1 MLTIQ
6 VYKNANK
13 PTILKCI
20 RADKSET
27 WSKLHPN
34 TEYHDLAHIAVETTL
49 CFKNSFFG
57 MVANGVNITDFELP
71 EHQKPD
77 TLRGANLP
85 RESLVTE
92 HLVNL
97 LTIEQ
102 LNTKEGINFIEEAQ
116 KILKEK
122 NLPFP
127 KELTEDSL
135 KIIRTQFLHLIS
147 LWNHLN
153 DGDYLE
159 NTFNL

>member
-6 VYKNANK
+6 LHKHTNK
-13 PTILKCI
+13 PAILICI

-34 TEYHDLAHIAVETTL
+34 TEYHDLAHIAIEESL
-49 CFKNSFFG
+49 GFKNSFFG
-57 MVANGVNITDFELP
+57 MVASGVNITDFELP

-77 TLRGANLP
+77 ALRGANLP

-102 LNTKEGINFIEEAQ
+102 FNTKENINFIEETQ
-116 KILKEK
+116 KILKEN

-135 KIIRTQFLHLIS
+135 TIIRAKFLHLIS
-147 LWNHLN
+147 VWNHLK

-159 NTFNL
+159 NTLNV

>member
-6 VYKNANK
+6 LYKHTNK
-13 PTILKCI
+13 PTILTCI

-27 WSKLHPN
+27 WSKLYPN
-34 TEYHDLAHIAVETTL
+34 TEYHDLAHIAVEETL
-49 CFKNSFFG
+49 GFKNSFFG
-57 MVANGVNITDFELP
+57 MVASGVNITDFELP

-77 TLRGANLP
+77 VLRGANLP

-102 LNTKEGINFIEEAQ
+102 FNTKENINFIEETQ
-116 KILKEK
+116 KILKEN
-122 NLPFP
+122 NLPFLRN
-127 KELTEDSL
+127 LTEGSL
-135 KIIRTQFLHLIS
+135 RIIRTKFLHLIS
-147 LWNHLN
+147 LWKHVK

-159 NTFNL
+159 NTLNV

>member
-6 VYKNANK
+6 LHKQFNK

-34 TEYHDLAHIAVETTL
+34 TEYHDLAHIAVEKSL
-49 CFKNSFFG
+49 GFKNAFYGLVSQ
-57 MVANGVNITDFELP
+57 GVNISDFELP
-71 EHQKPD
+71 ENQKPEA
-77 TLRGANLP
+77 LKGPNLP
-85 RESLVTE
+85 KESLVTE

-102 LNTKEGINFIEEAQ
+102 FNTGDTIDFIAQ
-116 KILKEK
+116 TQTILKEN

-127 KELTEDSL
+127 DNLTADTL
-135 KIIRTQFLHLIS
+135 TTIRTQFKHLIS
-147 LWNHLN
+147 EWNN
-153 DGDYLE
+153 LE
-159 NTFNL
+159 NGTYIENKFDL